1 MHPFLFPLTLAF
13 SLPCVP
19 RRYKESLEFMRA
31 KEKKAKPLA
40 ASLRLISK
48 KEQARRE
55 RSGRFF

>member
-1 MHPFLFPLTLAF
+1 
-13 SLPCVP
+13 
-19 RRYKESLEFMRA
+19 MRA